1 MNPDFLKNIDLSP
14 RNVMKFAGFA
24 LAGVILL
31 TLVLAFFKTSFDSF
45 SKGGFGGGMPGIPA
59 MTEESA
65 YYGGIAYDSAG
76 SSYYGEADMM
86 MQSLSTRNVSSIYP
100 PSPGN
105 TVGGDAE
112 EYEVT
117 EYSAT
122 IETRDLEGTCSAVE
136 ELKAFD
142 YVVFESANMYDR
154 GCNYSFK
161 VEHAHVEEVLAAIE
175 ALDPKDLSENIFTIK
190 RQIDD
195 FTSEQDILTRKLVSI
210 DETLRSATKA
220 YDDLT
225 VLATRAQNVESL
237 AKILDSRLSLIERL
251 TQERVNINAQLER
264 LARAKEQ
271 QLDRLVYTYFN
282 VSVYENKFVDGENIK
297 DSWKQAVREFVMNTN
312 KVIQDITVNLF
323 GLLFLV
329 LQFAIYALIVLVVAK
344 YGWKVAK
351 YIWEK

>member
-1 MNPDFLKNIDLSP
+1 MNSDFLKNIDLSSK
-14 RNVMKFAGFA
+14 NILKFAGFA
-24 LAGVILL
+24 LAGVVLL
-31 TLVLAFFKTSFDSF
+31 ALVIAFFKTSFDTF
-45 SKGGFGGGMPGIPA
+45 TRGGWGDGIAGMPA
-59 MTEESA
+59 MMVEPA
-65 YYGGIAYDSAG
+65 YYGGVAYDSVG
-76 SSYYGEADMM
+76 SSYYEESDMM
-86 MQSLSTRNVSSIYP
+86 QGLSSRNVSSIYP

-122 IETRDLEGTCSAVE
+122 VETRDLEGTCSAVE

-175 ALDPKDLSENIFTIK
+175 ALDPKDLSESIFTIK

-195 FTSEQDILTRKLVSI
+195 FTSEQDILTRKLASI

-237 AKILDSRLSLIERL
+237 AKIIDSRLSLIERL

-312 KVIQDITVNLF
+312 KVIQDITVNLI
-323 GLLFLV
+323 GLLFLI

-351 YIWEK
+351 YIWQK